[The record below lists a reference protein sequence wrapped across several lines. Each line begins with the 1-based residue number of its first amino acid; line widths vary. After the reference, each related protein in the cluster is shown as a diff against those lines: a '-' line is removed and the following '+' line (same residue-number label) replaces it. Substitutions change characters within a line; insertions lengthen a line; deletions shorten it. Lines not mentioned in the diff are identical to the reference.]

1 MIIKVIPETDAEKK
15 KIQEVEH
22 TNVKE
27 FFMFGNKKDADE
39 ALIDFHDWNGSYRY
53 IESMLSHFVSV
64 VQREQ
69 IQKLV
74 EGEGDKLLGT
84 LRQLLGKG
92 PSEVKIN
99 VDAGSQ
105 PQLIKKSGAK
115 DGNIDGIVEV
125 KKPSKNALRLVEP
138 NELEEITAEED
149 AVIEVAA
156 EEITAE
162 DDIPDVPENN

>member
-1 MIIKVIPETDAEKK
+1 M
-15 KIQEVEH
+15 EH
-22 TNVKE
+22 L
-27 FFMFGNKKDADE
+27 D
-39 ALIDFHDWNGSYRY
+39 
-53 IESMLSHFVSV
+53 
-64 VQREQ
+64 
-69 IQKLV
+69 
-74 EGEGDKLLGT
+74 
-84 LRQLLGKG
+84 
-92 PSEVKIN
+92 
-99 VDAGSQ
+99 SQ

>member
-1 MIIKVIPETDAEKK
+1 MI
-15 KIQEVEH
+15 
-22 TNVKE
+22 
-27 FFMFGNKKDADE
+27 
-39 ALIDFHDWNGSYRY
+39 
-53 IESMLSHFVSV
+53 
-64 VQREQ
+64 QREQ

-138 NELEEITAEED
+138 NELEGEITAEED